1 MMGSGGEVDRGEAGE
16 GGGGGGDGKGKGGG
30 SVYKA

>member
-1 MMGSGGEVDRGEAGE
+1 MGSGGEVDRGEAGE